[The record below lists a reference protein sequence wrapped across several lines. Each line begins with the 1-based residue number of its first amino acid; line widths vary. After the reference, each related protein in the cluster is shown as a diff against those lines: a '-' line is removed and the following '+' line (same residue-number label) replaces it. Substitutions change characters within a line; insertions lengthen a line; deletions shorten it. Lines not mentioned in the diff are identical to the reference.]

1 MHNGDDFPEAIL
13 AEKRQTII
21 LIDEIELSLH
31 QELIE
36 TLKMMM
42 TEAFCN
48 YGIQYLFTT
57 HNPLAVSKGTSFK
70 QIFSME
76 EYDGELV
83 MRKMSKDLKPA
94 QSIIKNYESG
104 FFSAYP
110 DKEKA
115 RNFVVDLF
123 CD

>member
-1 MHNGDDFPEAIL
+1 MAKKE
-13 AEKRQTII
+13 QTII

-42 TEAFCN
+42 TEAFYN
-48 YGIQYLFTT
+48 YGIQCLFTT
-57 HNPLAVSKGTSFK
+57 HNPLTVSKGTSFK

-76 EYDGELV
+76 EYKGELF
-83 MRKMSKDLKPA
+83 MRKMSADLKPA
-94 QSIIKNYESG
+94 QSIIKNYQSG

-115 RNFVVDLF
+115 RNFVAGIF
-123 CD
+123 CGENE